1 MPPVRSGGVFVA
13 RRNARQA
20 ELHLHTANE
29 VPRTRRGGIHLVVS
43 AHVSRSR
50 LANSRVLRWLFRRGN
65 RFLSLE
71 LGHAPGGAYTF
82 SLTPLGSDARGVE
95 TIDTGVSAFER
106 HEAIAAQLRQSGWKV
121 VAFTAHRGQPSRSRS
136 APILERS

>member
-1 MPPVRSGGVFVA
+1 
-13 RRNARQA
+13 
-20 ELHLHTANE
+20 
-29 VPRTRRGGIHLVVS
+29 
-43 AHVSRSR
+43 
-50 LANSRVLRWLFRRGN
+50 LFRRGN

-121 VAFTAHRGQPSRSRS
+121 VAFTAHRGQASRSRS
-136 APILERS
+136 APILERI